1 MEKLIPAGER
11 HIIEE
16 HSQGQA
22 MNWGTYGIL
31 IAFGAFVLL
40 MIFNPRISCFG
51 RRIRSPFYP
60 LLRKKARRKTVPP
73 AEDYGFKLSEGEAGK
88 HSGGAEGKKKTA
100 EKTDDYGFRL
110 D

>member
-1 MEKLIPAGER
+1 
-11 HIIEE
+11 
-16 HSQGQA
+16 

-51 RRIRSPFYP
+51 KRIRSPFYP
-60 LLRKKARRKTVPP
+60 LLRKKGKIKAAPQ
-73 AEDYGFKLSEGEAGK
+73 AQDYGFKLTEGEAQKPPGRV
-88 HSGGAEGKKKTA
+88 EDKKKTA
-100 EKTDDYGFRL
+100 KETDDYGFRL